1 MGNIK
6 DVCFKY
12 FNGIS
17 TIDDEKAIYAF
28 ISESDDNKALFE
40 QWKSEWK
47 GGTPAN
53 HQIFSFNKI
62 KAEIQTRRKNRIK
75 RVFSYSLAVAAS
87 LAFFITLVLT
97 MRPDST
103 LPERCIVKTGYN
115 EKQKVVLP
123 DNTVVWINAGSC
135 LTYSEAFVVDQREVS
150 LQGEAYFDVAPMQDV
165 PFVVHLAGSDI
176 TVKGTRFN
184 VSAYSK
190 EAEIA
195 TSLIEGSIVFTS
207 DKVSVEMIPGEQ
219 LVYNVHTEDIT
230 KTKIDTRPTI
240 SWVNGKLDYAS
251 ITLPKLLSRLSLL
264 YGVEFRY
271 TPIKYKNRN
280 IRIKLND
287 SEPIEDV
294 LGAISI
300 ILPIDYEIEDDI
312 VTVTEK

>member
-1 MGNIK
+1 MGNMK

-12 FNGIS
+12 FNGLS
-17 TIDDEKAIYAF
+17 TIDDEKAVYAF
-28 ISESDDNKALFE
+28 VTESDENKALFE
-40 QWKSEWK
+40 QWESEWK
-47 GGTPAN
+47 TASPAN
-53 HQIFSFNKI
+53 HQIFIFNKI
-62 KAEIQTRRKNRIK
+62 RTKIQNRRKNRIK
-75 RVFSYSLAVAAS
+75 RVMAYSFSVAAS
-87 LAFFITLVLT
+87 LAFVVTLVLT
-97 MRPDST
+97 LRPDST
-103 LPERCIVKTGYN
+103 LPERCIAKTGYN
-115 EKQKVVLP
+115 EKQKIVLP
-123 DNTVVWINAGSC
+123 DNTVVWLNAGSC
-135 LTYSEAFVVDQREVS
+135 LTYSEDFVADMREVS
-150 LQGEAYFDVAPMQDV
+150 LQGEAYFDVAKMAGV

-190 EAEIA
+190 EEEIA
-195 TSLIEGSIVFTS
+195 TSLIEGSIIFTS

-230 KTKIDTRPTI
+230 KTKIDTRPSI

-271 TPIKYKNRN
+271 TPIKYKSRN

-300 ILPIDYEIEDDI
+300 ILPIDYEIEGDI
-312 VTVTEK
+312 VTVIEK

>member
-6 DVCFKY
+6 DVCLKY

-28 ISESDDNKALFE
+28 ITESDSNKDLFE
-40 QWKSEWK
+40 QWKNEWK
-47 GGTPAN
+47 GSAPAN
-53 HQIFSFNKI
+53 HQILSFNKI
-62 KAEIQTRRKNRIK
+62 KTEINIRKKNRIK
-75 RVFSYSLAVAAS
+75 RVFSYSLAIAAS
-87 LAFFITLVLT
+87 LAFFVTLGLT
-97 MRPDST
+97 MKSDSA
-103 LPERCIVKTGYN
+103 LPERFTVKTGYN

-123 DNTVVWINAGSC
+123 DNTVVWINAGSS
-135 LTYSEAFVVDQREVS
+135 LTYSEDFIADQREVS

-165 PFVVHLAGSDI
+165 PFVVHLSGSDI

-271 TPIKYKNRN
+271 TPLKYKNRN

>member
-1 MGNIK
+1 M
-6 DVCFKY
+6 KY

-28 ISESDDNKALFE
+28 ITESDLNKDLFE
-40 QWKSEWK
+40 QWKNEWK
-47 GGTPAN
+47 GSAPAN
-53 HQIFSFNKI
+53 HQILSFNKI
-62 KAEIQTRRKNRIK
+62 KTEINIRKKNRIK
-75 RVFSYSLAVAAS
+75 RVFSYSLAIAAS
-87 LAFFITLVLT
+87 LAFFVTLGLT
-97 MRPDST
+97 MKSDSA
-103 LPERCIVKTGYN
+103 LPERFTVKTGYN

-123 DNTVVWINAGSC
+123 DNTVVWINAGSS
-135 LTYSEAFVVDQREVS
+135 LTYSEDFIADQREVS

-271 TPIKYKNRN
+271 TPLKYKNRN

>member
-6 DVCFKY
+6 DVCLKY

-28 ISESDDNKALFE
+28 ITESDSNKDLFE
-40 QWKSEWK
+40 QWKNEWK
-47 GGTPAN
+47 GSAPAN
-53 HQIFSFNKI
+53 HQILSFNKI
-62 KAEIQTRRKNRIK
+62 KTEINIRKKNRIK
-75 RVFSYSLAVAAS
+75 RVFSDSLAIAAS
-87 LAFFITLVLT
+87 LAFFVTLGLT
-97 MRPDST
+97 MKSDSA
-103 LPERCIVKTGYN
+103 LPERFTVKTGYN

-123 DNTVVWINAGSC
+123 DNTVVWINAGSS
-135 LTYSEAFVVDQREVS
+135 LTYSEDFIADQREVS

-219 LVYNVHTEDIT
+219 LVYNIHTEDIT

-271 TPIKYKNRN
+271 TPLKYKNRN

>member
-1 MGNIK
+1 MGNMK
-6 DVCFKY
+6 DVCLKY
-12 FNGIS
+12 FSGLS

-28 ISESDDNKALFE
+28 VTESDENKALFE
-40 QWKSEWK
+40 HWKSEWK
-47 GGTPAN
+47 NAAPAN

-62 KAEIQTRRKNRIK
+62 KTKIQNRRKNKIR
-75 RVFSYSLAVAAS
+75 RVFSYSFAIAAA
-87 LAFFITLVLT
+87 LAFVLALSLT
-97 MRPDST
+97 MRPDAT
-103 LPERCIVKTGYN
+103 LPERCIAKTGYN
-115 EKQKVVLP
+115 EKQKIVLP
-123 DNTVVWINAGSC
+123 DNTVVWLNAGSC
-135 LTYSEAFVVDQREVS
+135 LTYSEDFVADMREVD
-150 LQGEAYFDVAPMQDV
+150 LQGEAYFDVAKVPGV

-190 EAEIA
+190 EEEIS

-230 KTKIDTRPTI
+230 KTKIDTRPSI

-271 TPIKYKNRN
+271 TPIKYKSRN

-300 ILPIDYEIEDDI
+300 ILPIDYEIEGDI